1 MIKYNLSAVRHL
13 QVDQG
18 WGDARIQEMAMLQ
31 LNQVL
36 EDIKQIQHQKK
47 ILLSKIYTNYSRFI
61 VQNQT
66 AIMWERAVTMGC

>member
-36 EDIKQIQHQKK
+36 EDIKQIQASEKG
-47 ILLSKIYTNYSRFI
+47 SP
-61 VQNQT
+61 
-66 AIMWERAVTMGC
+66 E